1 MFKQLITRLT
11 GRRSTAGPDTKC
23 TQRDIYAFD
32 QFTANALDP
41 AIPFYPGSDN
51 LPHVYIFRQ
60 DPLHK
65 GFVTSRD
72 WIGLSLTLS
81 KIIELGV
88 LHFLGAG
95 SLWWATGLIWFY
107 FFTSAVVLQFMELSW
122 GYFDVVGKDD
132 VLAGGFPS
140 MRRPAGP
147 CKILLG
153 IPGNYR
159 HHILWKVVWVF
170 GIPVCGTGLV
180 LCYVLLNSCTAKL
193 VCVWLVFQILWLF
206 CRSIFYHV
214 ALNRSRDEYH
224 TQNMFNWEQLSYPL
238 KMRVLDLLV
247 ALSKYQMHVHP
258 RGSYSYREDVNS
270 VENACDVLTR
280 CILLFEFPLDN
291 IPRISTGGTLN
302 VSIHAVMGDTFLSSV
317 AWFCGSKCTPMD
329 LYDCCIIFLEIS
341 DHARPTTEKPRPL
354 AVPAVR
360 VLGYRNPRN
369 FSPSDIDDVESRR
382 QNSPEMDIPFSTS
395 KGSHNRG
402 IQDMAWYFFIPCQGN
417 MWIQLGLIP
426 MKVLTS
432 TTGKFMTGEDVTAK
446 LQSGDWGVSLENV
459 EMVRDALLTSRLV
472 TDMVVD
478 LFGTKLGVTVDRR
491 PLS

>member
-1 MFKQLITRLT
+1 M
-11 GRRSTAGPDTKC
+11 
-23 TQRDIYAFD
+23 
-32 QFTANALDP
+32 
-41 AIPFYPGSDN
+41 
-51 LPHVYIFRQ
+51 
-60 DPLHK
+60 
-65 GFVTSRD
+65 
-72 WIGLSLTLS
+72 
-81 KIIELGV
+81 
-88 LHFLGAG
+88 LGAG
-95 SLWWATGLIWFY
+95 SLWWVTGLIWFY
-107 FFTSAVVLQFMELSW
+107 FFTSAVVLQSMELSW

-153 IPGNYR
+153 IPGNFR

-170 GIPVCGTGLV
+170 GIPVCGTALV
-180 LCYVLLNSCTAKL
+180 LCYVLLTSCTAKL

-206 CRSIFYHV
+206 CRSLFYHV
-214 ALNRSRDEYH
+214 APNRSRDEYH
-224 TQNMFNWEQLSYPL
+224 TQNMFSWEQLSYPL

-280 CILLFEFPLDN
+280 CILKFEFPLDSM
-291 IPRISTGGTLN
+291 PRISTGGALN
-302 VSIHAVMGDTFLSSV
+302 VSTLTSHPSPSRIPDTGVTVDITIHAVMGDTFLSSV
-317 AWFCGSKCTPMD
+317 AWFCGSKYTPMD

-341 DHARPTTEKPRPL
+341 DHARPTAEKPRLL

-360 VLGYRNPRN
+360 VLGNRNPPN
-369 FSPSDIDDVESRR
+369 IPPSDIDDVESRR
-382 QNSPEMDIPFSTS
+382 RNSPEMNMPFSSS
-395 KGSHNRG
+395 KGSDNRG
-402 IQDMAWYFFIPCQGN
+402 IQEVAWYFFIPCQGN
-417 MWIQLGLIP
+417 MWIQLGLSP
-426 MKVLTS
+426 MKVLKS

-459 EMVRDALLTSRLV
+459 EMVRDTLLTSRLV

-478 LFGTKLGVTVDRR
+478 LFGTKVGVIVDRR
-491 PLS
+491 PLP